1 MYSMDFNLNGNTPGC
16 RLFAGEK
23 NLTSEELVQ
32 AKEEILAA
40 KKLIQLMKLRTEEEQ
55 LMLER
60 LDDLYVEAEQLY
72 RSKVN

>member
-1 MYSMDFNLNGNTPGC
+1 MDLMDFNLDGNTPGC

-23 NLTSEELVQ
+23 NLTTKELIE

-40 KKLIQLMKLRTEEEQ
+40 KKLIQTMRLRTEEEQ

-60 LDDLYVEAEQLY
+60 LDDLYQEADQLY
-72 RSKVN
+72 RSKIN

>member
-1 MYSMDFNLNGNTPGC
+1 MDFNLNGNTPGC

>member
-1 MYSMDFNLNGNTPGC
+1 MNSMDFNLSGNTPGC

-23 NLTSEELVQ
+23 NLSSEELRQ

-40 KKLIQLMKLRTEEEQ
+40 KELIQKMKLRSEEEQ
-55 LMLER
+55 LMLDR
-60 LDDLYVEAEQLY
+60 LDDLYVEADNLY

>member
-1 MYSMDFNLNGNTPGC
+1 
-16 RLFAGEK
+16 LFAGEK